1 MVGLLPADPV
11 RWRWAAASRIG
22 TSHVKA
28 GSRKQDAYVART
40 LPDGTLCVVVSDGAG
55 SAPFGGEG
63 ASLVCRSMA
72 RNLGDWFAA
81 QSSMPDDER
90 VLEWIDGIRDTL
102 SVVANKREVTK
113 RQFAATMAL
122 LVLRHGDLLA
132 LQVGDS
138 SIVGR
143 TGGEWEAICWPDSG
157 EFASTTYFVTDDPAV
172 RLNTVRAPSM
182 HDGFAVFS
190 DGIETIALQQVEL
203 RPHPGFFEP
212 MIRPID
218 ANDSAGKLVDLSA
231 ALGRYLDGPAVC
243 ERTDDDKTLV
253 LVSGA

>member
-1 MVGLLPADPV
+1 MPAEPT

-22 TSHVKA
+22 TSHLKA
-28 GSRKQDAYVART
+28 GTRKQDAHVART
-40 LPDGTLCVVVSDGAG
+40 LADGTLLVVVSDGAG
-55 SAPFGGEG
+55 SAPFGGQG

-72 RNLGDWFAA
+72 RHVRDWFAGHA
-81 QSSMPDDER
+81 DMPDDER
-90 VLEWIDGIRDTL
+90 VLGWIDELRDTL
-102 SVVANKREVTK
+102 AAAAENRGVPR
-113 RQFAATMAL
+113 RQFAATLAL
-122 LVLRHGDLLA
+122 LVVRDGELMAH
-132 LQVGDS
+132 QVGDS

-143 TGGEWEAICWPDSG
+143 ADGEWEAICWPDSG
-157 EFASTTYFVTDDPAV
+157 EFASTTYFVTDDPQV
-172 RLNTVRAPSM
+172 RLNSVRARSA

-190 DGIETIALQQVEL
+190 DGIETIALEQAEL
-203 RPHPGFFEP
+203 RPHAGFFGP

-218 ANDSAGKLVDLSA
+218 GADGTGRLGDLSG